1 MKRFEVVEELE
12 YLRNMICIDIET
24 GEVTEP
30 KTERDY
36 RWCEALD
43 VAINTLSRLS
53 RISQNVI
60 SWYRDYL
67 DDRDLNDVLEYEINK
82 RGDNNE

>member
-1 MKRFEVVEELE
+1 MKRFEVIEELE
-12 YLRNMICIDIET
+12 YLRNIICVDTET

-43 VAINTLSRLS
+43 VAIYTLSRLPA
-53 RISQNVI
+53 ISQRVI
-60 SWYRDYL
+60 WRYNDYD

-82 RGDNNE
+82 R

>member
-1 MKRFEVVEELE
+1 MKRFEVIEELE
-12 YLRNMICIDIET
+12 YLRNIICVDTET

-30 KTERDY
+30 KTEIDS

-43 VAINTLSRLS
+43 VAIHTLSRLHY
-53 RISQNVI
+53 ISQRVI
-60 SWYRDYL
+60 LWYNDYD

-82 RGDNNE
+82 KGR